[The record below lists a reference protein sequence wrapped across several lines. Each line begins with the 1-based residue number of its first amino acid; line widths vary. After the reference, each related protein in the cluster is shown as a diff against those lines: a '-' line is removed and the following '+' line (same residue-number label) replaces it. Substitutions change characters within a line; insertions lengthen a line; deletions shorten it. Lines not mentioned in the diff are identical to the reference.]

1 MSGGGAIASV
11 LNPITAPFALAAN
24 LLKKPNVPSLVQPA
38 AAEAAP
44 PPTDYSVKTRSGG
57 AAQAAAGLGYVGL
70 GNAVDTL
77 GKSTKRNTYATQD
90 LLG

>member
-24 LLKKPNVPSLVQPA
+24 LFKKPNVPSLVQPGMTA
-38 AAEAAP
+38 PAAP
-44 PPTDYSVKTRSGG
+44 DYSVKTRAGG

-77 GKSTKRNTYATQD
+77 GKSTKRNNYATQD